1 MPPRT
6 QFDDLLK
13 KFQPLLQKAGATSSD
28 LSKKSAAMLR
38 KAGATS
44 GDLSKKS
51 AAMLQKAGGKV
62 VYGAAHWKAILAD
75 IRNKLLTGVLVAV
88 PLIVTCYVLIFAYG
102 FVNGISAP
110 FLKQIL
116 KWDIPGLGFLV
127 TVLILIFLGYVATNV
142 FGQRILDWSER
153 QLMRLPVV
161 ATIYTVVKQVI
172 DSFKSFN
179 NMANF
184 KRVVYIQYPSE
195 GCKLIGLVT
204 GQYFD
209 HKLQQEMISVV
220 IPTAPNPMTGLVII
234 VEASKVIESE
244 LSLEEAMKLIV
255 SAGLV
260 SPKRKLGP
268 PPPPL
273 VVVE

>member
-1 MPPRT
+1 MPPRI
-6 QFDDLLK
+6 QFEELLK
-13 KFQPLLQKAGATSSD
+13 KCEVL
-28 LSKKSAAMLR
+28 LR
-38 KAGATS
+38 KAVARI
-44 GDLSKKS
+44 
-51 AAMLQKAGGKV
+51 
-62 VYGAAHWKAILAD
+62 VYGAEHWKETLATTRNMLLAGVVVAIP
-75 IRNKLLTGVLVAV
+75 I
-88 PLIVTCYVLIFAYG
+88 IVTVWVLKTAYG
-102 FVNGISAP
+102 FIDGISGP
-110 FLKQIL
+110 YLTRMFGKE
-116 KWDIPGLGFLV
+116 IPGLGFLV
-127 TVLILIFLGYVATNV
+127 TLLLLIFLGVMATNV
-142 FGQRILDWSER
+142 LGQRILDWVER
-153 QLMRLPVV
+153 QLLRLPVV
-161 ATIYTVVKQVI
+161 ATIYTGVKQVI

-184 KRVVYIQYPSE
+184 KRVVYVEYPSP

-209 HKLQQEMISVV
+209 HKLEMEMISVV

-260 SPKRKLGP
+260 SPKRKVP

-273 VVVE
+273 MTE

>member
-1 MPPRT
+1 
-6 QFDDLLK
+6 
-13 KFQPLLQKAGATSSD
+13 
-28 LSKKSAAMLR
+28 
-38 KAGATS
+38 
-44 GDLSKKS
+44 
-51 AAMLQKAGGKV
+51 V
-62 VYGAAHWKAILAD
+62 VL
-75 IRNKLLTGVLVAV
+75 AV
-88 PLIVTCYVLIFAYG
+88 PLIVTVWVIKIAYG

-110 FLKQIL
+110 YLSAIFGKE
-116 KWDIPGLGFLV
+116 IPGLGFAV
-127 TVLILIFLGYVATNV
+127 TLLALILLGYVATNV
-142 FGQRILDWSER
+142 YGQRILDWSER

-161 ATIYTVVKQVI
+161 ATIYTITKQVI

-179 NMANF
+179 NIANF
-184 KRVVYIQYPSE
+184 KRVVYVQYPSE

-273 VVVE
+273 VVEGK

>member
-1 MPPRT
+1 MPPKI
-6 QFDDLLK
+6 QFDELLK
-13 KFQPLLQKAGATSSD
+13 KIWTLLHKGGVRSEV
-28 LSKKSAAMLR
+28 LLKK
-38 KAGATS
+38 
-44 GDLSKKS
+44 
-51 AAMLQKAGGKV
+51 GGELAHRGGVRV
-62 VYGAAHWKAILAD
+62 VYRARHLRETLTLA
-75 IRNKLLTGVLVAV
+75 RNMLLTGVVVAI
-88 PLIVTCYVLIFAYG
+88 PIIVTVWVLKTAYT
-102 FVNGISAP
+102 FINGISAP
-110 FLKQIL
+110 YLFNIFNKE
-116 KWDIPGLGFLV
+116 IPGLGFLV
-127 TVLILIFLGYVATNV
+127 TVLLLIFLGFMATNV
-142 FGQRILDWSER
+142 LGQRILDWSER

-179 NMANF
+179 NISNF
-184 KRVVYIQYPSE
+184 KRVVYVQYPSE

-209 HKLQQEMISVV
+209 HKLEQEMISVV

>member
-1 MPPRT
+1 MPPRI
-6 QFDDLLK
+6 QFEELLK
-13 KFQPLLQKAGATSSD
+13 KCEAL
-28 LSKKSAAMLR
+28 LR
-38 KAGATS
+38 KAG
-44 GDLSKKS
+44 
-51 AAMLQKAGGKV
+51 GGV
-62 VYGAAHWKAILAD
+62 VYGAKHWRETLAD
-75 IRNKLLTGVLVAV
+75 FRNKFFTGIVVAI
-88 PLIVTCYVLIFAYG
+88 PIIVTVKVLQIAFA
-102 FVNGISAP
+102 FIDGIAGP
-110 FLKQIL
+110 FLTQVIKRE
-116 KWDIPGLGFLV
+116 IPGLGFLV
-127 TVLILIFLGYVATNV
+127 TIVLLIALGYMAANML
-142 FGQRILDWSER
+142 GQRILDWIER
-153 QLMRLPVV
+153 QLMRVPFV

-179 NMANF
+179 DMANF
-184 KRVVYIQYPSE
+184 KRVVYVEYPSP

-209 HKLQQEMISVV
+209 HKLEQEMISVV

-234 VEASKVIESE
+234 VDASKVIESE

-273 VVVE
+273 VVE